1 MSDGPPSSA
10 SVSSPAAPAPG
21 VAPVDLR
28 PLTTSELI
36 DRGFALYR
44 THFAGFFLLA
54 LLCQSAPL
62 VGQLLLTA
70 FNLTPTQEELT
81 NDLVTSPGLFFEKVG
96 IILSIIAVAQLIVF
110 IFEVVITFYISDA
123 YLGKVPS
130 VKESLGKLTG
140 WLLPSIWTCL
150 LNWGMLALSL
160 IFPTVAIT
168 GIYLYSKTYLP
179 DDFVL
184 LIWICLGA
192 GMLAVASVAPVLI
205 VFMRLMVTVP
215 ALAIER
221 LSGWKSIQR
230 SSKLVRYDP
239 GLGFL
244 YWGEMRLSF
253 LLLPLFIIELLILS
267 LTALPLAV
275 HDFGEVVRH
284 GAVGGSFNAPPD
296 AVNIATQILMF
307 LAGSLI
313 LPLYSIATTLFYYDI
328 RIRREG
334 FDLEYMSGQLGERK

>member
-1 MSDGPPSSA
+1 MT
-10 SVSSPAAPAPG
+10 
-21 VAPVDLR
+21 PVDLR

-44 THFAGFFLLA
+44 AHFAGFLLLA
-54 LLCQSAPL
+54 LLCQTAPL
-62 VGQLLLTA
+62 LGQLLLTA
-70 FNLTPTQEELT
+70 LNLNPTQEELT
-81 NDLVTSPGLFFEKVG
+81 NELVVSPGTFFEKVG
-96 IILSIIAVAQLIVF
+96 LIMFIVITAQLVVF
-110 IFEVVITFYISDA
+110 AFEVVITFYISDA
-123 YLGKVPS
+123 YLGKIPS
-130 VKESLGKLTG
+130 VKESLGKFGSCL
-140 WLLPSIWTCL
+140 WPSIWTCV
-150 LNWGMLALSL
+150 LNRVMIALTL
-160 IFPTVAIT
+160 IFPVVAAT
-168 GIYLYSKTYLP
+168 AIYFYSQVYLP
-179 DDFVL
+179 EEFVPL
-184 LIWICLGA
+184 VCFAIGA
-192 GMLAVASVAPVLI
+192 GTLLVASLAPVLV

-221 LSGWKSIQR
+221 LSGWKAIQR
-230 SSKLVRYDP
+230 SSDLVRYDP

-275 HDFGEVVRH
+275 HEFGEVVRH
-284 GAVGGSFNAPPD
+284 GSAGGSFAATPD
-296 AVNIATQILMF
+296 AVTIASQILMF

-334 FDLEYMSGQLGERK
+334 FDLEYMSGQLGESK